1 MGKYDVQDT
10 LRKPY
15 LAEAEVWGQLPLA
28 RRIASRRLSTSWLNE
43 PGLTETHYTATAE
56 ELDTA
61 DLQRLAALGHK
72 VTLTAEN
79 GTIHIEIE
87 R

>member
-1 MGKYDVQDT
+1 MSKYNLQDT
-10 LRKPY
+10 LKKPY

-28 RRIASRRLSTSWLNE
+28 KKIAGRRLSTSWLNE

-56 ELDTA
+56 ELDTT
-61 DLQRLAALGHK
+61 DLQRLAALGYT

-79 GTIHIEIE
+79 STIHIQIE